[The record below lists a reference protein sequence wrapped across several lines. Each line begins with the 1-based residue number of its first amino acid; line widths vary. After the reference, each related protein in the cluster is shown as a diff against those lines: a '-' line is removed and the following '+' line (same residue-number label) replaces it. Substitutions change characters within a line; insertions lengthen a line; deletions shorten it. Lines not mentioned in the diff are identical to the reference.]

1 MPVLSGLETP
11 LLLLDEA
18 RMQRNIARMQS
29 RMDAL
34 GVRFRPHVKTSKCP
48 EVVRRQIAAGARGI
62 TVSTLKEAERFL
74 AEGVTDALYA
84 VAIVPAKFDHALR
97 LSRQGLR
104 LTLLVESVAAAEALS
119 RHGVEHGHCHAVLIE
134 IDTDGHRS
142 GVRPDDPLLLA
153 VAAAL
158 TTEGGCGARLEGVM
172 THAGGSY
179 ALHAP
184 DALAAMAEQ
193 ERSRCVAAAMRL
205 RAAGYPCPT
214 VSVGSTPTALSARSL
229 EGVTEVRAGVYVF
242 FDLVMSGIGV
252 CTRDEIALSVLC
264 TVIGHRPDAGWVIT
278 DAGWMAMS
286 RDRGTRTQERDFGY
300 GAGLRRRGQRSPRTR
315 VSRRQPGA
323 RGAALDRRQRRGPG
337 AALSGGLAASH
348 RAQPCVRHGRAV
360 RRLCRAVGLRTAR
373 AVAALQRVVIER
385 MGSALRAGVVYF
397 VVVFAAGFV
406 LGVLR
411 TLFVAPR
418 IGVLAAVAV
427 ELPIVLAVA
436 WWVSARLQRGS
447 SLTSRDAALM
457 GGTAFALLML
467 AEASLSIALFGR
479 TIAEHLSLYADAD
492 HQLGLAGQIAF
503 ALIPMVQV
511 RHRWREGSR

>member
-1 MPVLSGLETP
+1 MPVPSGLETP

-18 RMQRNIARMQS
+18 RMQRNIARMQA

-48 EVVRRQIAAGARGI
+48 EVVTRQIAAGARGI

-74 AEGVTDALYA
+74 AEDVTDALYA

-119 RHGVEHGHCHAVLIE
+119 RHGVEHGHCHVALIE

-158 TTEGGCGARLEGVM
+158 TTDRGCGARFGGVM

-179 ALHAP
+179 ALHTP

-205 RAAGYPCPT
+205 RAAGHPCPT

-229 EGVTEVRAGVYVF
+229 DGVTEVRAGVYVF
-242 FDLVMSGIGV
+242 FDLVMAGIGV

-264 TVIGHRPDAGWVIT
+264 TVIGHRPDAGWIIT

-300 GAGLRRRGQRSPRTR
+300 GAVCDVEGHDIPH
-315 VSRRQPGA
+315 
-323 RGAALDRRQRRGPG
+323 
-337 AALSGGLAASH
+337 LAFRDANQEH
-348 RAQPCVRHGRAV
+348 
-360 RRLCRAVGLRTAR
+360 
-373 AVAALQRVVIER
+373 
-385 MGSALRAGVVYF
+385 
-397 VVVFAAGFV
+397 
-406 LGVLR
+406 GVLHWTGDDAVDLAQR
-411 TLFVAPR
+411 FPVGAQLRIVPNHACATGAQFDGYAVLSSAGPLVQWPR
-418 IGVLAAVAV
+418 FSG
-427 ELPIVLAVA
+427 
-436 WWVSARLQRGS
+436 W
-447 SLTSRDAALM
+447 
-457 GGTAFALLML
+457 
-467 AEASLSIALFGR
+467 
-479 TIAEHLSLYADAD
+479 
-492 HQLGLAGQIAF
+492 
-503 ALIPMVQV
+503 
-511 RHRWREGSR
+511 